1 MYISINWIKDFV
13 DLSGIDV
20 ENLIYKFTMSTAE
33 VEGITKHGEDIKDV
47 IVAQILSVE
56 DVENSKKLHKLV
68 VDTGSEKLQ
77 VICGAPNVRV
87 GAKVAFAQVG
97 SIVLGQKIGQA
108 TLAGNLS
115 NGMCLSEKE
124 LGISEDHSGIIILDD
139 SAKLGEDIKNIIP
152 IDDIIYEVDNKS
164 LTNRPD
170 LWGHYGIAREIA
182 AITGREL
189 KPLEV
194 ENLELYKEFE
204 TLGVSVEADDENPL
218 CLRYSSMRVENVTK
232 KNASWKMRVRL
243 YYCGMRSINLL
254 ADMTNYIMLELGQPM
269 HAFDEKVVGS
279 VNVKTLKEDTK
290 FTTLDGKERMLDR
303 GTLMIC
309 NENTPVGIAGVMGG
323 LDSEIT
329 ESTTSLFL
337 ESANFDSVA
346 IRKTA
351 SKLDLRTDAAARY
364 EKTLD
369 PELTELAIA
378 RFIKILRD
386 EDSNIKV
393 TSAFTDVYIKRY
405 PHITIDIDKDYI
417 DKSIGKILSMEEVIT
432 TLKNLEY
439 DIKVDGKN
447 IKIEVPTF
455 RATKDVSQSADIIE
469 EIARIHGYDNIVPKT
484 NLWRVAPV
492 KKDPIR
498 ELEYSAKEL
507 LATKYGMSEIH
518 SYVWYNTELNNE
530 LGIKVRD
537 NIKIVNGIVRLDNT
551 LRREMAPT
559 LLYAINSNLKY
570 MPDCKIF
577 EVGRTFAYE
586 FDGKEAEEYKVLG
599 IGLASTKQTEKEL
612 VYEAKSIINSI
623 VKINKNINV
632 SYRTMEAV
640 TLNYMHP
647 VNSFEVLVNDEVL
660 GYISVINPKVKDKIN
675 PKSVIVVA
683 ELNIDI
689 LGKIVKKD
697 INYIE
702 PTKYQTVNFDLSFIV
717 DSDENYSKLE
727 KIINMSN
734 LKYLLEYNLVD
745 IYENKEK
752 LKNKKNITIR
762 FKIASYDKT
771 LTKEEIDTEM
781 NTLIENFAK
790 NNINIVGM

>member
-33 VEGITKHGEDIKDV
+33 VEGFTKYGEDIKDV

-56 DVENSKKLHKLV
+56 DVENSKKLHKLM

-77 VICGAPNVRV
+77 VICGAPNVKV
-87 GAKVAFAQVG
+87 GAKVALAKVG
-97 SIVLGQKIGQA
+97 SIVAGEKIGEA
-108 TLAGNLS
+108 TLAGESS

-124 LGISEDHSGIIILDD
+124 LGISDDHSGIIILDD
-139 SAKLGEDIKNIIP
+139 NAKLGEDIKNIIP

-189 KPLEV
+189 RPLEV
-194 ENLELYKEFE
+194 ENLELYNELEK
-204 TLGVSVEADDENPL
+204 LDISVEADDENPL
-218 CLRYSSMRVENVTK
+218 CLRYSSMRVENVTRK
-232 KNASWKMRVRL
+232 QASWKMKVRL

-269 HAFDEKVVGS
+269 HAFDEKVVSS
-279 VNVKTLKEDTK
+279 VNVKTLREDTE
-290 FTTLDGKERMLDR
+290 FTTLDSEKRMLDK

-309 NENTPVGIAGVMGG
+309 HEDKPVGIAGVMGG

-329 ESTTSLFL
+329 DDTTSLFL

-369 PELTELAIA
+369 PELTKLAIA

-386 EDSNIKV
+386 EDKDIKV
-393 TSAFTDVYIKRY
+393 TSAFTDIYIKKY
-405 PHITIDIDKDYI
+405 PHITIHIDKDYI
-417 DKSIGKILSMEEVIT
+417 DRSIGKVLSMEEVTT

-439 DIKVDGKN
+439 DIEVDGKN

-455 RATKDVSQSADIIE
+455 RATKDVSQKADIIE
-469 EIARIHGYDNIVPKT
+469 EIARIHGYDNISPKT
-484 NLWRVAPV
+484 NFWKVSPV
-492 KKDPIR
+492 QKDEVR
-498 ELEYSAKEL
+498 ELEYASKEL

-518 SYVWYNTELNNE
+518 SYVWYNKELNKE
-530 LGIKVRD
+530 LGIKVKD

-559 LLYAINSNLKY
+559 MLYAISKNLKY
-570 MPDCKIF
+570 MSECKVF
-577 EVGRTFAYE
+577 EVGRTFEYE
-586 FDGKEAEEYKVLG
+586 FNGKNVEENKVLG
-599 IGLASTKQTEKEL
+599 IGLSSTKQTEKEL
-612 VYEAKSIINSI
+612 IYEAKAMVNSI
-623 VKINKNINV
+623 AKINKNIDVKYKN
-632 SYRTMEAV
+632 MEIV
-640 TLNYMHP
+640 VNNYMHP
-647 VNSFEVLVNDEVL
+647 VNSFEIIINGEVL
-660 GYISVINPKVKDKIN
+660 GNIFVVHPKVRDNINPKASI
-675 PKSVIVVA
+675 VIA
-683 ELNIDI
+683 ELRIDI
-689 LGKIVKKD
+689 LGNMLKNN
-697 INYIE
+697 INYKE
-702 PTKYQTVNFDLSFIV
+702 VTKYQTVNFDFSFV
-717 DSDENYSKLE
+717 TDCDTKYG
-727 KIINMSN
+727 KIEDIIEASN

-752 LKNKKNITIR
+752 LKGKKNVTVR
-762 FKIASYDKT
+762 FKIGSYDKT
-771 LTKEEIDTEM
+771 LTKEEIDYDRK
-781 NTLIENFAK
+781 TLIQNFAN
-790 NNINIVGM
+790 NNISIVSM

>member
-20 ENLIYKFTMSTAE
+20 EKLIYKFTMSTAE

-47 IVAQILSVE
+47 IVAQIISIE
-56 DVENSKKLHKLV
+56 DVENSKKLHKLM

-77 VICGAPNVRV
+77 VICGAPNVEV
-87 GAKVAFAQVG
+87 GAKVALAQVG
-97 SIVLGQKIGQA
+97 SIVLGQKINRA
-108 TLAGNLS
+108 TLAGEES
-115 NGMCLSEKE
+115 FGMCLSEKE

-139 SAKLGEDIKNIIP
+139 SAKVGEDIKNIIP

-182 AITGREL
+182 AITKREL
-189 KPLEV
+189 KPLVV
-194 ENLELYKEFE
+194 EDLEQYKELE
-204 TLGVSVEADDENPL
+204 TLSVSVEADDKNPL
-218 CLRYSSMRVENVTK
+218 CLRYSSMRVENVTR
-232 KNASWKMRVRL
+232 KNASWKMKVRL

-279 VNVKTLKEDTK
+279 VNVKTLREDTK
-290 FTTLDGKERMLDR
+290 FTTLDGKERMLDK

-309 NENTPVGIAGVMGG
+309 NDDNPVGIAGVMGG

-329 ESTTSLFL
+329 SDTTSLFL

-369 PELTELAIA
+369 PELTKLAIA

-386 EDSNIKV
+386 EDSDIRV

-405 PHITIDIDKDYI
+405 LHITIDIDKDYI
-417 DKSIGKILSMEEVIT
+417 DRSIGKVLSMEEITT

-439 DIKVDGKN
+439 DINVEGKN

-455 RATKDVSQSADIIE
+455 RATKDVSQKADIIE

-484 NLWRVAPV
+484 NLWKVAPV
-492 KKDPIR
+492 KKDPVR
-498 ELEYSAKEL
+498 ELEYNSKEL

-518 SYVWYNTELNNE
+518 SYVWYNTELNTE
-530 LGIKVRD
+530 LGIKVKD

-559 LLYAINSNLKY
+559 LLYAINNNLKY
-570 MPDCKIF
+570 MNECKIF

-599 IGLASTKQTEKEL
+599 IGLSSTKQTEKEL
-612 VYEAKSIINSI
+612 VYEVKSMINSI
-623 VKINKNINV
+623 VKINKNIEV
-632 SYRTMEAV
+632 KYKTMEVV
-640 TLNYMHP
+640 TKNYMHP
-647 VNSFEVLVNDEVL
+647 VNSFEVLVNNEVL
-660 GYISVINPKVKDKIN
+660 GYISVINPKIKDKIN
-675 PKSVIVVA
+675 SKSAIVVA
-683 ELNIDI
+683 ELRIDT
-689 LGKIVKKD
+689 LGEIIKND
-697 INYIE
+697 ISYIE

-717 DSDENYSKLE
+717 ESNENYEKLE
-727 KIINMSN
+727 KIIKMSN
-734 LKYLLEYNLVD
+734 LKYLLDYSLVD

-762 FKIASYDKT
+762 FKIASYNKT
-771 LTKEEIDTEM
+771 LTKEEIDEEM

-790 NNINIVGM
+790 NNINIVSM

>member
-33 VEGITKHGEDIKDV
+33 VEGFTKYGEDIKDV

-56 DVENSKKLHKLV
+56 DVENSKKLHKLM

-77 VICGAPNVRV
+77 VICGAPNVKV
-87 GAKVAFAQVG
+87 GAKVALAKVG
-97 SIVLGQKIGQA
+97 SIVAGEKIGEA
-108 TLAGNLS
+108 TLAGESS

-124 LGISEDHSGIIILDD
+124 LGISDDHSGIIILDD
-139 SAKLGEDIKNIIP
+139 NAKLGEDIKNIIP

-189 KPLEV
+189 RPLEV
-194 ENLELYKEFE
+194 ENLELYNELEK
-204 TLGVSVEADDENPL
+204 LDISVEADDENPL
-218 CLRYSSMRVENVTK
+218 CLRYSSMRVENVTRK
-232 KNASWKMRVRL
+232 QASWKMKVRL

-269 HAFDEKVVGS
+269 HAFDEKVVSS
-279 VNVKTLKEDTK
+279 VNVKTLREDTE
-290 FTTLDGKERMLDR
+290 FTTLDSQKRMLDK

-309 NENTPVGIAGVMGG
+309 HEDRPVGIAGVMGG

-329 ESTTSLFL
+329 DDTTSLFL

-369 PELTELAIA
+369 PELTKLAIA

-386 EDSNIKV
+386 EDKDIKV
-393 TSAFTDVYIKRY
+393 TSAFTDIYIKEY
-405 PHITIDIDKDYI
+405 PHITIHIDKDYI
-417 DKSIGKILSMEEVIT
+417 DRSIGKVLSMEEVTT

-439 DIKVDGKN
+439 DIEVDGKN

-455 RATKDVSQSADIIE
+455 RATKDVSQKADIIE
-469 EIARIHGYDNIVPKT
+469 EIARIHGYDNISPKT
-484 NLWRVAPV
+484 NFWKVSPV
-492 KKDPIR
+492 QKDEVR
-498 ELEYSAKEL
+498 ELEYASKEL

-518 SYVWYNTELNNE
+518 SYVWYNKELNKE
-530 LGIKVRD
+530 LGIKVKD

-559 LLYAINSNLKY
+559 MLYAISKNLKY
-570 MPDCKIF
+570 MSECKVF
-577 EVGRTFAYE
+577 EVGRTFEYE
-586 FDGKEAEEYKVLG
+586 FNGKNVEENKVLG
-599 IGLASTKQTEKEL
+599 IGLSSTKQTEKEL
-612 VYEAKSIINSI
+612 IYEAKAMVNSI
-623 VKINKNINV
+623 AKINKNIDVKYKN
-632 SYRTMEAV
+632 MEIV
-640 TLNYMHP
+640 INNYMHP
-647 VNSFEVLVNDEVL
+647 INSFEIIISGEVL
-660 GYISVINPKVKDKIN
+660 GNIFVVHPKVRDNINPKASI
-675 PKSVIVVA
+675 VIA
-683 ELNIDI
+683 ELRIDI
-689 LGKIVKKD
+689 LGNMLKNN
-697 INYIE
+697 INYKE
-702 PTKYQTVNFDLSFIV
+702 VTKYQTVNFDFSFVI
-717 DSDENYSKLE
+717 DSDTKYG
-727 KIINMSN
+727 KIEELIEASD
-734 LKYLLEYNLVD
+734 LKYLLEYNLIDV
-745 IYENKEK
+745 YENKEK
-752 LKNKKNITIR
+752 LKGKKNVTVR
-762 FKIASYDKT
+762 FKIGSYDKT
-771 LTKEEIDTEM
+771 LTKEEIDSDRE
-781 NTLIENFAK
+781 TLIQNFAN
-790 NNINIVGM
+790 NNISIVSM